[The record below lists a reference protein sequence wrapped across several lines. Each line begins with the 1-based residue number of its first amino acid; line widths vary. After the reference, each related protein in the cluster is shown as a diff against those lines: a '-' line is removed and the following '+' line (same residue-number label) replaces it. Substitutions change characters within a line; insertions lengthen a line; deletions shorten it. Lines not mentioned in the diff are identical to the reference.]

1 MKILEVKS
9 SLHDYKITI
18 GSGTRFHTQKLISK
32 SYTSILII
40 TDDVIAPLY
49 LEDLKNTFKN
59 QKVYTYILP
68 NGEAEKSISNYYK
81 IQTKAIEYGLD
92 RDSLLIALGGGV
104 VGDIT
109 GFVAATYMRGI
120 DFIQVPT
127 TILSHD
133 SSVGGKVA
141 INHELGKNLIGAFY
155 PPKAVI
161 YDIDTLKTLND
172 AEKRSG
178 YAEIIKEAFISD
190 SVFLNELLTININ
203 NLTSEQL
210 SNHLYKGIKIKA
222 EIVEADEKESNI
234 RKYLN
239 LGHTLSHAIESEL
252 GYGEITHGEAVAIGI
267 IFALRISEIKYNI
280 NLPITDYIN
289 WMKMNNYPFDLSG
302 LKTERLIQKMKSD
315 KKSKNQVIQMVLLK
329 EIGKPATENLSDDFL
344 TEQLNKFIKELK
356 SL

>member
-1 MKILEVKS
+1 MKTLKVKS

-18 GSGTRFHTQKLISK
+18 GSGMRFHTQKLLSK
-32 SYTSILII
+32 SYTSIMII
-40 TDDVIAPLY
+40 TDDVIESLY
-49 LEDLKNTFKN
+49 LKDLKNTLKD
-59 QKVYTYILP
+59 QKVFTYVLP
-68 NGEAEKSISNYYK
+68 NGEAEKSIDNYYK
-81 IQTKAIEYGLD
+81 IQTKAIENGLD
-92 RDSLLIALGGGV
+92 RNSLLIALGGGV

-127 TILSHD
+127 TILAHD

-155 PPKAVI
+155 PPQAVI
-161 YDIDTLKTLND
+161 YDIDTLKTLSD

-190 SVFLNELLTININ
+190 LAFLNELFSINIT
-203 NLTSEQL
+203 NLTNEQL
-210 SNHLYKGIKIKA
+210 SNHLYKGIQIKA

-234 RKYLN
+234 RKHLN

-252 GYGEITHGEAVAIGI
+252 GYGKITHGEAVAIGI

-280 NLPITDYIN
+280 DLPINSYID
-289 WMKMNNYPFDLSG
+289 WMKMNNYPFDLSE
-302 LKTERLIQKMKSD
+302 LKTEKLIHKMKSD

-329 EIGKPATENLSDDFL
+329 EIGKPTTEDLSDDFL